1 MLHTFHIDNSNGKA
15 KALMD
20 FLRTLEF
27 VQEDTEDWGE
37 FVSEELEASIVRGL
51 SDEKKVTL
59 FRMKPSCQNYAMNS
73 HTWNC
78 NGVFV
83 D

>member
-1 MLHTFHIDNSNGKA
+1 MFHTFHIDDSNGKA

-37 FVSEELEASIVRGL
+37 HVSEELEASIVRGL
-51 SDEKKVTL
+51 SDEKKGNVV
-59 FRMKPSCQNYAMNS
+59 S
-73 HTWNC
+73 HETIMLELRNEFP
-78 NGVFV
+78 NIRF
-83 D
+83 